1 MHRAHRHAQIVPG
14 PECPCSESV
23 EARPAQ
29 RSVFRLRQSAQ
40 DPDED
45 AVFYGHRLLP
55 VGQAPGAG
63 AVPGAIIRLGSASPD
78 PDGSATADR
87 WHRSAEIPPVQAF
100 SRGIEGRLPV

>member
-1 MHRAHRHAQIVPG
+1 VHRAHRHAQIVPG
-14 PECPCSESV
+14 PERPGPESV

-29 RSVFRLRQSAQ
+29 RPVFRLRQSPQ

-45 AVFYGHRLLP
+45 AVLYRHRLLP

-63 AVPGAIIRLGSASPD
+63 AVPGAVIRLRSASPD

-100 SRGIEGRLPV
+100 SRGIEDGLPV